1 MVFENDIFEMIS
13 IPKRVITELIG
24 EDTSLRVYVYG
35 LMHKEADVKT
45 IAGELEVD
53 EGSILKAIENLKEKG
68 FVSNSGGGLIRYIL
82 PEPETVKDDSSYP
95 DRDYNI
101 MIQRIFS
108 GRELY
113 KSDYDIFYRL
123 SDTYGFEKKIVLLL
137 LEYGIKLYGIRIT
150 PKQIMSIASSWKK
163 EEINTIEQAKKK
175 IDSVTKHYSEIKEVL
190 SMLNIKRAPTEPEI
204 ELYEKWTDE
213 WAFSFQA
220 IKEAVKLTTYSRDP
234 SLKYLDGI
242 LGNLK
247 SVNAMSSKEIRE
259 YATNRNAMDEKIKEI
274 LRILPYSRLS
284 VTESQRQK
292 YAALIEQGFSDEMI
306 ILAARKVSEKRNPH
320 FEDIQSVLTEWT
332 RKGILNTSDVEEQEN
347 SQKIISAK
355 AQELNR
361 KLGIFRAVTQTD
373 MDQYIKF
380 KDTFGLEDEV
390 IDYAASIAKN
400 YAYPSRTLNTIL
412 SRWHEKGIKTV
423 AEAEKTNTM
432 NRKRSISDIDERNNN
447 YSEIKKQLPDPLKE
461 FEEE

>member
-82 PEPETVKDDSSYP
+82 PEPETVKDESSYP

-163 EEINTIEQAKKK
+163 EEINTIEQA
-175 IDSVTKHYSEIKEVL
+175 V
-190 SMLNIKRAPTEPEI
+190 
-204 ELYEKWTDE
+204 
-213 WAFSFQA
+213 F
-220 IKEAVKLTTYSRDP
+220 
-234 SLKYLDGI
+234 
-242 LGNLK
+242 
-247 SVNAMSSKEIRE
+247 
-259 YATNRNAMDEKIKEI
+259 
-274 LRILPYSRLS
+274 
-284 VTESQRQK
+284 
-292 YAALIEQGFSDEMI
+292 
-306 ILAARKVSEKRNPH
+306 
-320 FEDIQSVLTEWT
+320 
-332 RKGILNTSDVEEQEN
+332 
-347 SQKIISAK
+347 
-355 AQELNR
+355 
-361 KLGIFRAVTQTD
+361 
-373 MDQYIKF
+373 
-380 KDTFGLEDEV
+380 
-390 IDYAASIAKN
+390 
-400 YAYPSRTLNTIL
+400 
-412 SRWHEKGIKTV
+412 
-423 AEAEKTNTM
+423 
-432 NRKRSISDIDERNNN
+432 
-447 YSEIKKQLPDPLKE
+447 
-461 FEEE
+461 